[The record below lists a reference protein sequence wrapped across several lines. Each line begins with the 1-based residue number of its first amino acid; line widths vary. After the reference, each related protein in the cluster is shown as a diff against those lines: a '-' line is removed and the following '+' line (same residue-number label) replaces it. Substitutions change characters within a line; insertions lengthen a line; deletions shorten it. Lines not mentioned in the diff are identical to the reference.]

1 MIHSGQQIMASKTW
15 IPLILAFVLAGCA
28 TPMSKVQ
35 FDVGKLNRDGLQGPE
50 DGLRALSYEFCIP
63 AELRYVEEVMAIDKT
78 LVVYHQSPGRVG
90 CGKDAY
96 LALGNTSQDGYRE
109 VLRKLSELDYVESIQ
124 EAFFE

>member
-1 MIHSGQQIMASKTW
+1 MGSKNW
-15 IPLILAFVLAGCA
+15 APFILALVLAGCA
-28 TPMSKVQ
+28 TPISKVQ
-35 FDVGKLNRDGLQGPE
+35 FDLGKLNRDGLQGPE

-63 AELRYVEEVMAIDKT
+63 SSIEKVEEVMVIDKT

-96 LALGNTSQDGYRE
+96 LAVGNTSQDGFRE
-109 VLRKLSELDYVESIQ
+109 VLRKLSELDYVESIY